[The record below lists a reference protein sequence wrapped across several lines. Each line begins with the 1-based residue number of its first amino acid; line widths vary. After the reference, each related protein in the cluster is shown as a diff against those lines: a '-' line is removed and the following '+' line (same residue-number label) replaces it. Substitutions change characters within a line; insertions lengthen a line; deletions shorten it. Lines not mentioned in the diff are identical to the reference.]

1 MPSAWDSSGVA
12 PRARMVSLVLPKKR
26 LGGGGVS
33 WCVGIGDRGGG
44 VPAVAELVADVLE
57 VRVAHVVNAEDEA
70 VLVLGHALPDVGEEL
85 LLLLARLLGHLREVE
100 RPRAFGL
107 GHGGGGVWV
116 FWGEG
121 E

>member
-1 MPSAWDSSGVA
+1 MGWGV
-12 PRARMVSLVLPKKR
+12 
-26 LGGGGVS
+26 GGKG
-33 WCVGIGDRGGG
+33 C

-57 VRVAHVVNAEDEA
+57 IRVAHVVDAEDEA

-107 GHGGGGVWV
+107 GHGGGGV
-116 FWGEG
+116 
-121 E
+121 